1 MGKAS
6 RRRQQRRT
14 DRQCR
19 NGDGVSK
26 LYRATPSAVIADSE
40 EVLRAYTEHRG
51 LRLTDPAVL
60 AGWDA
65 IIYAESAAL
74 EALSILADQRDSTA
88 DLYFAE
94 LLDEPEISHLT
105 PVMPALLSFLR
116 ARLAEQDPVLRLEH
130 DTPRLA
136 LTLLLLAAHALR
148 QATDAPAGSPQ
159 VAALVDACLDRLARD
174 PLNDRLPA
182 GDLCFALSSEERQH
196 APVDR
201 LVRDEIRKIRNKA
214 LPPKHVVVLPDQPPL
229 LVLELGARPDIQDL
243 LRILETDP
251 PADGA
256 DTANWWQLLPLPHQI
271 LLRLQLDWLDPV
283 RAQLVLLLDADT
295 HRDALTRIAD
305 HGCLDITAGLPDDP
319 ATSFFRARVLLDGN
333 HLADL
338 LHLAETRRAELT
350 KA

>member
-1 MGKAS
+1 M
-6 RRRQQRRT
+6 
-14 DRQCR
+14 
-19 NGDGVSK
+19 
-26 LYRATPSAVIADSE
+26 IADSE

-51 LRLTDPAVL
+51 LHLTDPAVL
-60 AGWDA
+60 DGSDA

-74 EALSILADQRDSTA
+74 EALSMLADQRGSTA

-94 LLDEPEISHLT
+94 LFDEPALSHLT
-105 PVMPALLSFLR
+105 PVMPALLNFLR

-136 LTLLLLAAHALR
+136 HSLLLLAAHALK

-159 VAALVDACLDRLARD
+159 AVALVDDCLARLARD
-174 PLNDRLPA
+174 PLNDRLPP
-182 GDLCFALSSEERQH
+182 GDLCFALSSEERRH
-196 APVDR
+196 APAAR
-201 LVRDEIRKIRNKA
+201 FVRDEIRKIRNKA

-229 LVLELGARPDIQDL
+229 LVLDLGARPDIQDL

-256 DTANWWQLLPLPHQI
+256 DTANWWQVLPLPDQI

-283 RAQLVLLLDADT
+283 RAQLVLLLDADA
-295 HRDALTRIAD
+295 HRDALARIAE

-319 ATSFFRARVLLDGN
+319 DTVFFRARVLLDGS

-338 LHLAETRRAELT
+338 LLLAETRRTALT